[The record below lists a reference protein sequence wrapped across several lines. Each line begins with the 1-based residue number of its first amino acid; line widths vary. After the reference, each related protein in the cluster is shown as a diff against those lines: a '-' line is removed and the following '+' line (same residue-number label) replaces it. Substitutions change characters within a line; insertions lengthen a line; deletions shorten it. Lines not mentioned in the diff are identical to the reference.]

1 VWTSTDLFRAS
12 VLWWAASSCRHRWF
26 KPWAAA
32 SSCRHRWLNPSSCRY
47 RGASSGFDFLLV
59 SIPGAAAS
67 SSRYRGVNPADKI
80 PYRGVNPADKI
91 PPRVV
96 IVVST
101 PPRVVIVVPAPPR
114 VAIVVSIQRIR
125 SLIVRGATKLLS
137 LLWYK
142 PGVRLPPRVANVVQ
156 TPGETLAGKWVD
168 VSISIW

>member
-1 VWTSTDLFRAS
+1 MVQTPPRVAIVVPTPPRVVIVVPARGSTS
-12 VLWWAASSCRHRWF
+12 
-26 KPWAAA
+26 
-32 SSCRHRWLNPSSCRY
+32 SSCRY
-47 RGASSGFDFLLV
+47 RGSNRGFSRLGWSAQPTLLV
-59 SIPGAAAS
+59 SIPGAAPS

-142 PGVRLPPRVANVVQ
+142 PGVRLPPRVATVVQ
-156 TPGETLAGKWVD
+156 TRGEALAGKWVD
-168 VSISIW
+168 VSVSIG

>member
-1 VWTSTDLFRAS
+1 VGLADWIGL
-12 VLWWAASSCRHRWF
+12 
-26 KPWAAA
+26 P
-32 SSCRHRWLNPSSCRY
+32 NPHSCRY
-47 RGASSGFDFLLV
+47 CGTN
-59 SIPGAAAS
+59 
-67 SSRYRGVNPADKI
+67 RGVNPADKI

-91 PPRVV
+91 PHRVV
-96 IVVST
+96 IVVPI
-101 PPRVVIVVPAPPR
+101 PPRVVIVVPTPPR

>member
-1 VWTSTDLFRAS
+1 MLWSAPSSSRDRGSNRGSAPSSSRDRGANPPGDRRECGRPPSSCRNSITARTLFRAS
-12 VLWWAASSCRHRWF
+12 VLWW
-26 KPWAAA
+26 
-32 SSCRHRWLNPSSCRY
+32 
-47 RGASSGFDFLLV
+47 
-59 SIPGAAAS
+59 AAS

-80 PYRGVNPADKI
+80 PYRGVNPAHKI
-91 PPRVV
+91 PPRVA
-96 IVVST
+96 IAGST

-125 SLIVRGATKLLS
+125 SLTVRGATKLLS
-137 LLWYK
+137 VLWYK

>member
-1 VWTSTDLFRAS
+1 MVGG
-12 VLWWAASSCRHRWF
+12 VLVSPSLAQPRGRRPPRVAIAGSNRG
-26 KPWAAA
+26 A
-32 SSCRHRWLNPSSCRY
+32 NPSSC
-47 RGASSGFDFLLV
+47 
-59 SIPGAAAS
+59 
-67 SSRYRGVNPADKI
+67 RYRGVNPADKI
-80 PYRGVNPADKI
+80 PYRGVNPAHKI

-156 TPGETLAGKWVD
+156 TRAEALAGKPVD
-168 VSISIW
+168 VSVSIR